1 MKKLKREEHF
11 LKYAWVLFIL
21 ASLMSCKK
29 TTYELTDPSTAGVWT
44 LMNSNLPSNSI
55 RDIKRDTRGNLWVAF
70 QGGGVGV
77 ISKVGEWTYY
87 NSGNSA
93 LISNSVTSL
102 GPTLDGGMIIGTLNG
117 ISIRSADGQW
127 SSYKDPDV
135 TSMVINCIKE
145 TSDGRRWLG
154 TEGDGY
160 YLDSGSGF
168 SQVYY
173 GDDYANVHAIEGD
186 NIGNVFLGTDNGLI
200 AVTGTNAYLFTT
212 SNGLPDNFVQALCFD
227 SRNRL
232 WIGTSGGATVCW
244 ANTSTGSVTQLS
256 LLNSDAGS
264 FVRSIYEDRRGY
276 IWFATWFDGLVEY
289 NNVVPI
295 TYKKYNGFYEDDVNC
310 IGDDSD
316 SNLWIGLY
324 SNGLVKYT
332 LPIDNTAEK

>member
-1 MKKLKREEHF
+1 
-11 LKYAWVLFIL
+11 VLFIL

-44 LMNSNLPSNSI
+44 IMNSNLPSNSI
-55 RDIKRDTRGNLWVAF
+55 RDIKRDTRGNLWIAF

-93 LISNSVTSL
+93 LISNSVISL

-127 SSYKDPDV
+127 SSYKDTTV
-135 TSMVINCIKE
+135 TSMVVNCIKVA
-145 TSDGRRWLG
+145 SDGTIWLG
-154 TEGDGY
+154 TEGNGIY
-160 YLDSGSGF
+160 YSYGSGY
-168 SQVYY
+168 SQYY
-173 GDDYANVHAIEGD
+173 NANYSNVHSIEED
-186 NIGNVFLGTDNGLI
+186 NLGNIFAGTDNGLLKWD
-200 AVTGTNAYLFTT
+200 GKQLWLFTIAD
-212 SNGLPDNFVQALCFD
+212 GLPDNFVQALYFD

-232 WIGTSGGATVCW
+232 WIGTSGGATVGW
-244 ANTSTGSVTQLS
+244 MNTTTGGVTQLS
-256 LLNSDAGS
+256 LLNSYAGS

-289 NNVVPI
+289 NNVVPF

-316 SNLWIGLY
+316 GNLWIGLY

-332 LPIDNTAEK
+332 LPINNTAEK